1 MSLNIKNAAAE
12 ELARRLAQATGESVT
27 RAVTVA
33 LEERLLRVEHR
44 EVDAAE
50 ARFARLVEIARDAGG
65 RWVEPY
71 RSTPHGELLY
81 DERGL
86 PR

>member
-1 MSLNIKNAAAE
+1 MSLNIKNPDAE
-12 ELARRLAQATGESVT
+12 DLARRLAQATGESVT

-33 LEERLLRVEHR
+33 LQERLERVEHQAT
-44 EVDAAE
+44 AATE
-50 ARFARLVEIARDAGG
+50 SRFTRMMEIARDAGG

-71 RSTPHGELLY
+71 RSTPHGDLLY

>member
-1 MSLNIKNAAAE
+1 MM
-12 ELARRLAQATGESVT
+12 
-27 RAVTVA
+27 
-33 LEERLLRVEHR
+33 
-44 EVDAAE
+44 
-50 ARFARLVEIARDAGG
+50 EIARDAGG

-71 RSTPHGELLY
+71 RSTPHGDLLY

>member
-1 MSLNIKNAAAE
+1 MSLNIKNPQAE
-12 ELARRLAQATGESVT
+12 ALARRLVQATGESMT

-33 LEERLLRVEHR
+33 LEERLARVEQR
-44 EVDAAE
+44 AAAE
-50 ARFARLVEIARDAGG
+50 EESRVARITDIARDAGA

-81 DERGL
+81 DEHGL